1 MDGAPKKS
9 GDGASYLEHYLS
21 NFAGLL
27 SDPATVEIAIN
38 PDRSVWALKRGDV
51 HMQRLDAKVEP
62 GYALRLAQQI
72 AGSNQTQVGRDKLL
86 VSATVE
92 YHGRPIRAQCV
103 LNPAAAGD
111 GALSFRLFAS
121 LPLDEIKLSYL
132 HGKPLSLSEMRRE
145 RNAKLKE
152 IMARGGLDEA
162 LEFCVAEKLNVVISG
177 GTDTGKSV
185 ALRKIISMVP
195 AEERIITIED
205 APELF
210 PTQPNTVSLIAD
222 RFGSTRTTDQLLEAT
237 LRMRP
242 DRIIVGEVRGKE
254 AMTFLEAIN
263 TGHGGSMTT
272 LHAETPE
279 LALDRLAMAAGRADV
294 PMSYLDIRAYILRSI
309 DVIVQAGR
317 LDGRRGIAEI
327 FVPGLD
333 KETDDA
339 TA

>member
-9 GDGASYLEHYLS
+9 GHGASYLEHYLS

-145 RNAKLKE
+145 RNTKLKE
-152 IMARGGLDEA
+152 IMGRGGLDEA

-263 TGHGGSMTT
+263 TG
-272 LHAETPE
+272 
-279 LALDRLAMAAGRADV
+279 
-294 PMSYLDIRAYILRSI
+294 
-309 DVIVQAGR
+309 
-317 LDGRRGIAEI
+317 
-327 FVPGLD
+327 
-333 KETDDA
+333 
-339 TA
+339 